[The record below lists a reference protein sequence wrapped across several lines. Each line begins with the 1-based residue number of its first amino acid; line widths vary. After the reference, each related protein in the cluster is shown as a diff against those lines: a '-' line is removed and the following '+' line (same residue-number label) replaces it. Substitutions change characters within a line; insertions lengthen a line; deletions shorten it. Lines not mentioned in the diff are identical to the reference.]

1 MINVFRM
8 EWFRMWRS
16 FSTWVIFVVYI
27 GLFAFAGGLMGI
39 LVGDSELSQNFQR
52 ELFGASL
59 TTETEYAMEEN
70 AGVTLELE
78 GEAAMTDS
86 GAITD
91 FAELFNACMMGNMVV
106 LFTSVFI
113 GMHAT
118 AHTVTGFQK
127 NLAGATKKWHFV
139 VSNFLICL
147 VLNAILILLGMAV
160 LRVIMLITHDTVTLS
175 SMSDLLRYSGT
186 YLLLTTTYGMLAALV
201 ADVTRNRIAAITV
214 PVVYC
219 TMGNTLMYQLINYIA
234 DGVLGFEGFQ
244 IEEYAPYGRIVN
256 MTITDSAESFVKAV
270 VSAVVVTVIC
280 MTASILVKRKQDVK

>member
-16 FSTWVIFVVYI
+16 FSTWVIFVIYI
-27 GLFAFAGGLMGI
+27 GLYAFAGGLMGI
-39 LVGDSELSQNFQR
+39 LVGDSQLSQSFQS
-52 ELFGASL
+52 ELFGTAIVS
-59 TTETEYAMEEN
+59 ETEDADYGN
-70 AGVTLELE
+70 AGVTVEADT
-78 GEAAMTDS
+78 GEIMSSA
-86 GAITD
+86 AITD

-127 NLAGATKKWHFV
+127 NLAGATRKWHFV
-139 VSNFLICL
+139 VSNLLICL
-147 VLNAILILLGMAV
+147 VFNAILLLLGMGV

-175 SMSDLLRYSGT
+175 SMSDLLRYSGV
-186 YLLLTTTYGMLAALV
+186 YLLLATTYGMFGALV
-201 ADVTRNRIAAITV
+201 ADATRNRIAAITV

-234 DGVLGFEGFQ
+234 DGVLGFADFR
-244 IEEYAPYGRIVN
+244 IEEYAPYGRIFN
-256 MTITDSAESFVKAV
+256 MTITDSAESFGKAV
-270 VSAVVVTVIC
+270 VSSVVVTAVC